1 MRVCIALAEI
11 IHVTDKNV
19 EKKPPKTRCI
29 RENRLAQTRPS
40 LKLTVR

>member
-1 MRVCIALAEI
+1 MHVCIALAEI

-19 EKKPPKTRCI
+19 DKTPKTRCI

>member
-1 MRVCIALAEI
+1 MHVCIALAEI

-19 EKKPPKTRCI
+19 DKTYKTRCI